1 LKRLVGLVLAT
12 FVAVSIGSIASG
24 AAPRPIAPKTG
35 ATCSPLGKVQVVGT
49 KKFTCV
55 KSGKKLVWN
64 KPVTVKKPTPS
75 PTPTCTPVAKP
86 SLESLDAKAVYDFS
100 RASVTESLVKN
111 GTSALSVKYL
121 VGANVS
127 GDTVDSV
134 KLDLQKAIDLWG
146 TAFASTDRVTIIWYV
161 QPDLDW
167 AAATYRSE
175 SGNPVEWSSIK
186 ESCTLNFCGNATATI
201 GRNGTFIFEQGMML
215 DRSGWNK
222 ATAGH
227 EFTHLAQN
235 KLAGSNV
242 YSMPLWLIEGSAQF
256 YGEATGYFP
265 ADTSKSI
272 RKGMHRQFAS
282 DARSLVSV
290 NFQSKTLKEVLS
302 SANPSNTVQLMN
314 LIEVG
319 ARGSSS
325 TALAY
330 LLGSYASEVL
340 VSVYGHD
347 KFVELYK
354 SFETSS
360 DWESNFQKVY
370 GMPTTTFYEKL
381 TPYLA
386 QVMDEL

>member
-1 LKRLVGLVLAT
+1 MKRFLALALAT
-12 FVAVSIGSIASG
+12 SMALTMAPIGSG
-24 AAPRPIAPKTG
+24 AAPKSISPKTG
-35 ATCSPLGKVQVVGT
+35 ATCAPLGKVQVVGT
-49 KKFTCV
+49 KKYTCV
-55 KSGKKLVWN
+55 KSGKKSVWN
-64 KPVTVKKPTPS
+64 NPVTIKKPTPS
-75 PTPTCTPVAKP
+75 PTPTPTPAAKP
-86 SLESLDAKAVYDFS
+86 TLDSLDAIAVYDFS
-100 RASVTESLVKN
+100 RASVAESLRKN
-111 GTSALSVKYL
+111 GTSSLSVKYL

-127 GDTVDSV
+127 SGTVDSV

-146 TAFASTDRVTIIWYV
+146 PSFSPTDRVTIIWYV

-167 AAATYRSE
+167 AASTYRSE
-175 SGNPVEWSSIK
+175 SGNPVEWSSINA
-186 ESCTLNFCGNATATI
+186 SCTLNFCGNATATM

-235 KLAGSNV
+235 KLAGSNM
-242 YSMPLWLIEGSAQF
+242 YSMPLWLLEGSAQF

-302 SANPSNTVQLMN
+302 SANPSNTVQLMK

-340 VSVYGHD
+340 VSVHGHD
-347 KFVELYK
+347 KFVALYK

-360 DWESNFQKVY
+360 DWEANFQKIY

-381 TPYLA
+381 TPYLV